1 MAGKLGALVTRK
13 WPIKLAA
20 VFLSVML
27 YVGVAGQQPATQLFS
42 LTLAL
47 DAPRGRTVRS
57 ELPTVAVHIRGRGLE
72 LLKLRSVAPVL
83 RFAVPDTLTG
93 AEWVLHIQ
101 PGDVRLPQGADVRVD
116 DIVPRDIR
124 VQLDPVS
131 SKDVRIVPLVTVIPD
146 SGHFL
151 EGGIALTPSVV
162 RLVGSEQALAA
173 VESVTTAPVRI
184 TGVTGFFTRMVPIDT
199 LPLGMVRVS
208 PKQVEISADVRAVAA
223 RVFSGV
229 PVETGAGALRTF
241 EFTPARVTVSV
252 EGPADAVEALSR
264 DSIRVVAHLSGPAT
278 AGAVARLTVIAPR
291 GVSARATPD
300 SVAVRRRGRS

>member
-1 MAGKLGALVTRK
+1 MAGKPSALVTRN

-20 VFLSVML
+20 LFLSLML
-27 YVGVAGQQPATQLFS
+27 YVGVAGQKPTTQLFE
-42 LTLAL
+42 LQLQV

-57 ELPTVAVHIRGRGLE
+57 EVPTIAVQITGRGLE
-72 LLKLRSVAPVL
+72 VFKLRNAAPVL

-93 AEWVLHIQ
+93 AEWVLHLQ

-116 DIVPRDIR
+116 DVLPREIR

-131 SKDVRIVPLVTVIPD
+131 SKEVRIVPLITVIPD

-173 VESVTTAPVRI
+173 VESVTTAPVRF

-199 LPLGMVRVS
+199 LPLGLVRVS
-208 PKQVEISADVRAVAA
+208 PKEVEISVDVRAVARRSFA
-223 RVFSGV
+223 GV

-241 EFTPARVTVSV
+241 EFTPARVSVSV
-252 EGPADAVEALSR
+252 EGPADAIEA
-264 DSIRVVAHLSGPAT
+264 
-278 AGAVARLTVIAPR
+278 
-291 GVSARATPD
+291 
-300 SVAVRRRGRS
+300 

>member
-1 MAGKLGALVTRK
+1 MPGRLRSLLTRN

-20 VFLSVML
+20 LFLSVML

-42 LTLAL
+42 LKLEVA
-47 DAPRGRTVRS
+47 APRGRTVRS
-57 ELPTVAVHIRGRGLE
+57 ELPTVAVQISGRGLE
-72 LLKLRSVAPVL
+72 LLKLRTVAPVL
-83 RFAVPDTLTG
+83 RFTVPDTLTG
-93 AEWVLHIQ
+93 AEWVLRLQ

-116 DIVPRDIR
+116 DIVPRDVR
-124 VQLDPVS
+124 VQLDPVAR
-131 SKDVRIVPLVTVIPD
+131 KDVRIVPLVTVIPD

-151 EGGIALTPSVV
+151 EGGVAVTPSVA
-162 RLVGSEQALAA
+162 RLVGSEAALAG

-184 TGVTGFFTRMVPIDT
+184 TGVTSFFTRMVPIDT
-199 LPLGMVRVS
+199 LPLGMLRVA
-208 PKQVEISADVRAVAA
+208 PKQVEISADVRAIAQRA
-223 RVFSGV
+223 FAGV

-264 DSIRVVAHLSGPAT
+264 DSIRVVAHVSGPVT
-278 AGAVARLTVIAPR
+278 AGTVARLTVIAPR